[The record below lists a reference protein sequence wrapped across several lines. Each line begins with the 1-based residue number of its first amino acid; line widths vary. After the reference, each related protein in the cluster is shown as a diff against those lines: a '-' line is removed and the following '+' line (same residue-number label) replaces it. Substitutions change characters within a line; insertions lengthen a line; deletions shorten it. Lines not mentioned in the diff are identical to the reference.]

1 MYVLVYIIYTYAC
14 IHPIIIETIISII
27 NVPYILICKNIYIYN
42 HINICMKTVVFTDA
56 SDTKTEFET
65 ETCHWEHW
73 SPVLVHQLVGEQ

>member
-1 MYVLVYIIYTYAC
+1 MCHI
-14 IHPIIIETIISII
+14 
-27 NVPYILICKNIYIYN
+27 YILICKYIYIYY
-42 HINICMKTVVFTDA
+42 HSNICMKTMVFTET